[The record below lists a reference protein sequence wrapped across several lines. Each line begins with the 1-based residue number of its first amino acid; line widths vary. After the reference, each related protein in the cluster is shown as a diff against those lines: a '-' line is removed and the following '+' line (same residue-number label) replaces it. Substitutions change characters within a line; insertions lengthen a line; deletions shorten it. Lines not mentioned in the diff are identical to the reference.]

1 MQENEPILY
10 NVWGVDNVAY
20 GPIELPALINWVQDQ
35 RVIGQSWVFGQDKSQ
50 WCQAKDLPEL
60 KMFFRDKRAPEVPGT
75 TITRRAGP
83 DVQPAMLRRIK
94 MFAEMDD
101 LQIMSFAKYLDMVR
115 VRQFDV
121 VVRVGD
127 PGDAMY
133 LILDGELRSRA
144 IHQGRETTLN
154 TMGSGEF
161 FGEMALLDHGPR
173 SADVVANKDS
183 TLLKISA
190 AAFDRII
197 KEAAALAAPFLYA
210 LSRTEVARMRQLIH
224 KYEASI
230 NFARTAGVTPGTP
243 AQH

>member
-1 MQENEPILY
+1 MQENEPSLY
-10 NVWGVDNVAY
+10 NVWGIDNVAY

-35 RVIGQSWVFGQDKSQ
+35 RVVGESWVYGQDKAQ
-50 WCQAKDLPEL
+50 WCAAKDLPEL
-60 KMFFRDKRAPEVPGT
+60 KMFFRDKRGPEAPGT
-75 TITRRAGP
+75 TISRRVGP

-94 MFAEMDD
+94 MFADMDD
-101 LQIMSFAKYLDMVR
+101 LQIMSFAKYLDQVR
-115 VRQFDV
+115 VRQFEI
-121 VVRVGD
+121 VVREGD

-133 LILDGELRSRA
+133 LILDGELRSRSV
-144 IHQGRETTLN
+144 HEGRETTFN
-154 TMGSGEF
+154 TMSSGEF

-183 TLLKISA
+183 SLLKISA

-230 NFARTAGVTPGTP
+230 KFSRTAGVASATAAPR
-243 AQH
+243 